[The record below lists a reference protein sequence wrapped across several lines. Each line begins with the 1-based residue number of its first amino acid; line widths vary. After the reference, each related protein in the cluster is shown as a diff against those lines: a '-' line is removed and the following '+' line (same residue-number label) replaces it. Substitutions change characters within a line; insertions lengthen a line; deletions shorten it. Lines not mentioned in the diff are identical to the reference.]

1 MTDKATLNLIGELA
15 ENIKENDLAEISYE
29 TEDVKIRVVGKTQ
42 PQTSTTTVQV
52 NESESENQQI
62 STVNPQ
68 PEEKFIVSPIV
79 GVVYLRP
86 APDKSPYVKIGEEVT
101 PDTDVCLIEAMK
113 TFNPIKA
120 NMNGKIRSVLVKDG
134 DPVEYG
140 KPLFSII

>member
-29 TEDVKIRVVGKTQ
+29 TEDVKIRVVGKSQ
-42 PQTSTTTVQV
+42 PQVTTNVQV
-52 NESESENQQI
+52 NESESENPQI

-86 APDKSPYVKIGEEVT
+86 APDRPSFVKVGDEINDNTE
-101 PDTDVCLIEAMK
+101 VCLIEAMK
-113 TFNPIKA
+113 TFNPVKA
-120 NMNGKIRSVLVKDG
+120 HKSGKVTKVLVASG

-140 KPLFSII
+140 EPLIVIE

>member
-1 MTDKATLNLIGELA
+1 MTDKDTLNLIGELA

-29 TEDVKIRVVGKTQ
+29 TDDVKIRVVGKTQ
-42 PQTSTTTVQV
+42 PQPVTTVQLNDV
-52 NESESENQQI
+52 KDEIPQPSNPI
-62 STVNPQ
+62 PQ

-86 APDKSPYVKIGEEVT
+86 SPDKQPFIKVGDVIDE
-101 PDTDVCLIEAMK
+101 DTEVCLIEAMK
-113 TFNPIKA
+113 TFNAIKS
-120 NMNGKIRSVLVKDG
+120 NMSGRVRSVLVKDG

>member
-42 PQTSTTTVQV
+42 PQVTTTVQV

-120 NMNGKIRSVLVKDG
+120 NMNGKIRAILVKDG

>member
-29 TEDVKIRVVGKTQ
+29 TEDVKIRVVGKSQ
-42 PQTSTTTVQV
+42 PQVTTTVQV
-52 NESESENQQI
+52 NDTESENQQI
-62 STVNPQ
+62 SSVSPQ

-86 APDKSPYVKIGEEVT
+86 APDRPPYVKVGEEVSA
-101 PDTDVCLIEAMK
+101 DTDVCLIEAMK

-120 NMNGKIRSVLVKDG
+120 NMNGKIRAILVKDG